1 MQASITIYYK
11 VLIIKLHS
19 NEHTVRVYVTIT
31 FLLCA
36 CRTPV
41 YRALARDADMHVMC
55 WEKSRLY
62 RKVPVWN
69 LCYTTN
75 MELLF

>member
-36 CRTPV
+36 CRTTPV
-41 YRALARDADMHVMC
+41 YRVLARGADMHVTC
-55 WEKSRLY
+55 WEK
-62 RKVPVWN
+62 K
-69 LCYTTN
+69 
-75 MELLF
+75 